1 MNRGIGVLHVCSNR
15 GDESGGL
22 GDLAACGGRPSIRYN
37 VALAEVDKKKESMC
51 LAEVKKP
58 RDFTRLTQEDDSLS
72 RGNLC
77 NLVVS

>member
-1 MNRGIGVLHVCSNR
+1 MEGSVSCVSARTVEMNRAVSGISRLAM
-15 GDESGGL
+15 L
-22 GDLAACGGRPSIRYN
+22 GRVSDTN
-37 VALAEVDKKKESMC
+37 VALAEVDKKKESIC

-58 RDFTRLTQEDDSLS
+58 RDFTRLTQENDSLP